1 MPIKHLHQRL
11 FPSSSASS
19 GTSKSRWKSI
29 LTSLGV
35 IALVVAVVGFF
46 TLTVVLAWLSRDL
59 PNPNALLERNVEQT
73 TKIYDRTGETLLYEI
88 HGAEK
93 RTLVQIGDI
102 PDYVK
107 WATIAIE
114 DKDFYKHHGINW
126 LRVVKAIYV
135 DIIQRSKSQGASTL
149 TQQLVKNAVLTN
161 EKSFTRKLKE
171 ALLALQIERKYT
183 KDQILQMY
191 LNEIPYGSVL
201 YGIQAASQGFFGK
214 DAKNL
219 TLDEAALLAALPQST
234 DYYNPYGT
242 GAHGDNRVSL
252 VRRQHLVLDQMV
264 AQGYI
269 TKDQAEAAKQIKTL
283 DKLVKKS
290 VGDIRAPH
298 FVTWVKSQLEDT
310 YGQKTVE
317 TGGLKVITTLD
328 WKLQQAAEAAVTNGV
343 DKRGA
348 QYKFTNGALVS
359 MDPKTGQVLAM
370 VGSKDFFDEEHD
382 GQVNVALSPRQPGS
396 SFKPIVYAAG
406 FIKGYL
412 PQTTLWDVNTVFKTD
427 IKDYEPKDY
436 DLKERGPVSVR
447 QALQGSLN
455 IPAVKMLYLV
465 GVGRVLDLAEQ
476 LGYTTLMDRS
486 RFGLSLVLGGGEVK
500 LLEHTA
506 TYGAFATEGILH
518 PTASVLKVEDSK
530 GVTLEEWKPN
540 DGKRVL
546 DQQVTRELSD
556 VLSDNASRAY
566 VFGASNYLT
575 LPDRSVA
582 AKTGTTN
589 NYHDAW
595 TMGYTPSLVTGVWVG
610 NMDNSEMKKGAD
622 GSVIAAPIWQE
633 FMKAATKD
641 MPKESF
647 TKPAPPE
654 TTKSALLGTAV
665 QQIVKIDRVTGKLA
679 TDLTPPDLIDEVPFY
694 QAHSEMYYFD
704 KDDPTGPPPADPNAD
719 PQFANWESAV
729 QSWVQLTQW
738 HTTST
743 PPTESDD
750 VHTAANAP
758 QVSITSPGTNQ
769 SVSSRQFTAA
779 ANITASRRI
788 MSLTAKT
795 EGYVVGVSYNG
806 SSEVQVTLPNALEKG
821 FHDLILEARDD
832 VGNTG
837 RATVTINVLADQAP
851 VLVSVTDPAPGSTVT
866 PASFPKT
873 VTVTANDLSNIQR
886 ADLYLLNPNGET
898 QLLGSNI
905 KPANNPITFQWTA
918 APVSGPYALY
928 AVLTNDD
935 GSTLTGDKTS
945 VTVEMGQT
953 PTTSQ

>member
-1 MPIKHLHQRL
+1 VPIKYLHTKL
-11 FPSSSASS
+11 FPSSKDPAK
-19 GTSKSRWKSI
+19 TSNSRWKSI
-29 LTSLGV
+29 LASLGV
-35 IALVVAVVGFF
+35 IALVLAVTGFF
-46 TLTVVLAWLSRDL
+46 LLTVLLAWLSRDL
-59 PNPNALLERNVEQT
+59 PNPNALLERDVAQT
-73 TKIYDRTGETLLYEI
+73 TKIYDRTAETLLYEI

-93 RTLVQIGDI
+93 RTLVKIEEI

-135 DIIQRSKSQGASTL
+135 DIIQRRSAQGASTL
-149 TQQLVKNAVLTN
+149 TQQLVKNAILTN
-161 EKSFTRKLKE
+161 EKSITRKLKE
-171 ALLALQIERKYT
+171 GLLALQIERKYT

-201 YGIQAASQGFFGK
+201 YGVQAASQGYFGK
-214 DAKNL
+214 DAKDL

-252 VRRQHLVLDQMV
+252 VRRQQLVLDQMV

-269 TKDQAEAAKQIKTL
+269 TKAQADDAKKIKTL

-290 VGDIRAPH
+290 IGDIRAPH
-298 FVTWVKSQLEDT
+298 FVTWVKSQLMDT

-328 WKLQQAAEAAVTNGV
+328 WKLQQAAEQAVKNGV

-406 FIKGYL
+406 FMKGYL
-412 PQTTLWDVNTVFKTD
+412 PQTTLWDVNTTFKTD
-427 IKDYEPKDY
+427 IKDYSPKDY
-436 DLKERGPVSVR
+436 DSKERGPVSIR

-506 TYGAFATEGILH
+506 TFGVFATEGVLH
-518 PTASVLKVEDSK
+518 PTTNVLKVEDNN
-530 GVTLEEWKPN
+530 GNVLQEWKPN
-540 DGKRVL
+540 EGKRVL
-546 DQQVTRELSD
+546 DPQITRLLSD

-566 VFGASNYLT
+566 IFGGANSLT

-589 NYHDAW
+589 NFHDAW

-610 NMDNSEMKKGAD
+610 NMDNSEMKRGAD

-641 MPKESF
+641 TPKESF

-654 TTKSALLGTAV
+654 TAKPALIGRAF
-665 QQIVKIDRVTGKLA
+665 QKNVKIDRITGKLA
-679 TDLTPPDLIDEVPFY
+679 TELTPPDLIDEVPY
-694 QAHSEMYYFD
+694 YDAHSVLYYVD
-704 KDDPTGPPPADPNAD
+704 KDDPTGPPPSNPSAD
-719 PQFANWESAV
+719 PQYHNWEAAV
-729 QSWVQLTQW
+729 QDWVKRTQW

-743 PPTESDD
+743 PPTETDD
-750 VHTAANAP
+750 VHTVANAP
-758 QVSITSPGTNQ
+758 QITITSPDSNT
-769 SVSSRQFTAA
+769 SISSRQFTAQ
-779 ANITASRRI
+779 ANISAPRRL
-788 MSLTAKT
+788 MSLTAKV
-795 EGYVVGVSYNG
+795 EGYVVGVNYNG
-806 SSEVQVTLPNALEKG
+806 TNDVQITLPNALEKG
-821 FHDLILEARDD
+821 FHDLVLEARDD

-851 VLVSVTDPAPGSTVT
+851 VLVSVTDPTPGSTVAPST
-866 PASFPKT
+866 FPRT
-873 VTVTANDLSNIQR
+873 VTVTVNDLSNIKR
-886 ADLYLLNPNGET
+886 ADLYLLSPNGET
-898 QLLGSNI
+898 QLLGSDI
-905 KPANNPITFQWTA
+905 QPSNNPIAFRWTA
-918 APVSGPYALY
+918 APTPGPYALY
-928 AVLTNDD
+928 AVLTDD
-935 GSTLTGDKTS
+935 NGSQITGDKTS
-945 VTVEMGQT
+945 VTVEG
-953 PTTSQ
+953 SQNQSQ

>member
-1 MPIKHLHQRL
+1 MPIKHLHTKL
-11 FPSSSASS
+11 YSGPKESA
-19 GTSKSRWKSI
+19 GTPKKRWKTI

-35 IALVVAVVGFF
+35 IILVGAVVGFF
-46 TLTVVLAWLSRDL
+46 LLTVLLAWMSRDL
-59 PNPNALLERNVEQT
+59 PNPNALLERDVAQT
-73 TKIYDRTGETLLYEI
+73 TKIFDRTGETLLYEI
-88 HGAEK
+88 HGEEK
-93 RTLVQIGDI
+93 RTLVKIEEI

-114 DKDFYKHHGINW
+114 DKDFYLHHGINW
-126 LRVVKAIYV
+126 KRVLKAIYV
-135 DIIQRSKSQGASTL
+135 DIIQRSKAQGASTL

-161 EKSFTRKLKE
+161 EKSYTRKLKE
-171 ALLALQIERKYT
+171 ALLALQIERKYS

-214 DAKNL
+214 NAKDL

-242 GAHGDNRVSL
+242 GIHGDNRDQL
-252 VRRQHLVLDQMV
+252 VKRQHLVLDQMV

-269 TKDQAEAAKQIKTL
+269 TKERADEAKNIKTL

-298 FVTWVKSQLEDT
+298 FAMWVKSQLVET

-328 WKLQQAAEAAVTNGV
+328 WKLQQAAELAVKNGV
-343 DKRGA
+343 EKRGE

-370 VGSKDFFDEEHD
+370 VGSNDFFDTEHD
-382 GQVNVALSPRQPGS
+382 GQVNVALRPRQPGS

-406 FIKGYL
+406 FMKGYL
-412 PQTTLWDVNTVFKTD
+412 PQTTLWDVNTTFKTD
-427 IKDYEPKDY
+427 IKDYSPKDY

-476 LGYTTLMDRS
+476 LGYTTLTDRS

-506 TYGAFATEGILH
+506 SYGTFATDGVSH
-518 PTASVLKVEDSK
+518 PTASVLKVEDTN
-530 GVTLEEWKPN
+530 GNVLEEWKPN
-540 DGKRVL
+540 EGKRVL
-546 DQQVTRELSD
+546 DAQITRLLSD

-566 VFGASNYLT
+566 VFGAGNSLT

-589 NYHDAW
+589 NFHDAW

-610 NMDNSEMKKGAD
+610 NMDNAEMKKGAD

-633 FMKAATKD
+633 FMKTATKD
-641 MPKESF
+641 MPRESF
-647 TKPAPPE
+647 TKPAPTE
-654 TTKSALLGTAV
+654 TTKPVLLGQAV
-665 QQIVKIDRVTGKLA
+665 QKNIKIDRITGKLA
-679 TDLTPPDLIDEVPFY
+679 TEFTPPDLIDEVPY
-694 QAHSEMYYFD
+694 YDAHSILTYVD
-704 KDDPTGPPPADPNAD
+704 KDDPTGPPPADPGSD
-719 PQFANWESAV
+719 PQYANWEWSV
-729 QSWVQLTQW
+729 QDWVKRTQW

-758 QVSITSPGTNQ
+758 QVTITSPGVNE
-769 SVSSRQFTAA
+769 SISSRQFTATT
-779 ANITASRRI
+779 NISASRHI
-788 MSLTAKT
+788 TSLTAKV
-795 EGYVVGVSYNG
+795 EGYVVGLNYG
-806 SSEVQVTLPNALEKG
+806 GTWDVQITLPNALEKG
-821 FHDLILEARDD
+821 FHDLTLEARDD

-837 RATVTINVLADQAP
+837 RATVTINVLAEQAP
-851 VLVSVTDPAPGSTVT
+851 VLISVTDPAPGSTVAPGT
-866 PASFPKT
+866 FPRT
-873 VTVTANDLSNIQR
+873 VTVTVNDLSNIKR
-886 ADLYLLNPNGET
+886 ADLYLMSPNGEMR
-898 QLLGSNI
+898 LLGSDI
-905 KPANNPITFQWTA
+905 KPSNNPITFQWTG
-918 APVSGPYALY
+918 APIPGPYALY

-935 GSTLTGDKTS
+935 GSQLPGDKTS
-945 VTVEMGQT
+945 VTVEGV
-953 PTTSQ
+953 PSQSR